1 MEPSCLGCPPGAQNS
16 LINTLFKSNL
26 SGETYKGTLN
36 RTGLSVGPKKLP
48 GCGYSEV
55 DAQSVTV
62 VKPKLSCLSW
72 EVF

>member
-1 MEPSCLGCPPGAQNS
+1 MSGLPSRCTEL
-16 LINTLFKSNL
+16 LNTLFKSNL

-48 GCGYSEV
+48 GYRYSEV
-55 DAQSVTV
+55 DGSVCVTV